1 MSKLINEVRK
11 EMFLEAEEQ
20 KRVEEK
26 ANIRAMLSLIKSLEE
41 QIEGL
46 NEQVKAVK
54 EDLEKKDYTRVNCMS
69 NTLNLTTR
77 SSIFPLPSSIT
88 GGITT
93 SA

>member
-1 MSKLINEVRK
+1 MSELINEVRK

-26 ANIRAMLSLIKSLEE
+26 ANIRAMLSLIKGLEK

-46 NEQVKAVK
+46 NEQLKAVK

-69 NTLNLTTR
+69 STMNVNLDEP
-77 SSIFPLPSSIT
+77 ISIT
-88 GGITT
+88 GGI
-93 SA
+93 S